1 MKSKKLGIL
10 ATGALASVLILG
22 SIGYAYGAPDEGTAE
37 ESGAVG
43 VMKRAGG
50 GLVRVVADLTGLD
63 AADVAERRSDGES
76 FAAIAE
82 SEGVSTDD
90 VKSAAVE
97 EFESHL
103 DERLTS
109 TEAPPEGHGRGGM
122 RGMKGANPVETLAEL
137 TGLEASEIHEMRVA
151 GTSFAAIAEAE
162 GVDINEVI
170 DTVIADAEERLQD
183 AVDEGKLDADEA
195 AERLTEMRERLE
207 EMVNSTDELP
217 ERGPGMGRGSGE
229 DSGTDS

>member
-10 ATGALASVLILG
+10 VTGALASVLVLG
-22 SIGYAYGAPDEGTAE
+22 SIGYAYGATDVTTAE
-37 ESGAVG
+37 EAAGPMG

-50 GLVRVVADLTGLD
+50 GLVQIVADLTGLE
-63 AADVAERRSDGES
+63 ARDVAERRADGES

-109 TEAPPEGHGRGGM
+109 TEAPPMGRGGPGM
-122 RGMKGANPVETLAEL
+122 RGMKGVNPVEVLSDM
-137 TGLEASEIHEMRVA
+137 TGLEPSEIHEQRVE
-151 GTSFAAIAEAE
+151 GTSLASIAEAE
-162 GVDINEVI
+162 GVDINDVI
-170 DTVIADAEERLQD
+170 DTVIADAEEHLAD
-183 AVDEGKLDADEA
+183 AVDEGRIDADEA
-195 AERLTEMRERLE
+195 AEKLENMRERLE

-217 ERGPGMGRGSGE
+217 ERGPGMGRGPGAGAGE
-229 DSGTDS
+229 